1 MTAMEGN
8 ELEVPGKVHNLCEA
22 ALLARR
28 PSRTSYESR
37 RPPPSRDLPQVLVED
52 EDSTNLMV

>member
-1 MTAMEGN
+1 MEGN
-8 ELEVPGKVHNLCEA
+8 ELEVTLKVHNLCEA

-37 RPPPSRDLPQVLVED
+37 RPPPSRDLPKVLVD
-52 EDSTNLMV
+52 EDSTNLKV